1 MMSFDFSN
9 NKLSLRRFQTNEVV
23 KGRGTEGDIFS
34 ILQKE
39 NSYMN
44 LQILSSEFKVAQ
56 QMIASNNDLI
66 K

>member
-1 MMSFDFSN
+1 MSFDFSKD
-9 NKLSLRRFQTNEVV
+9 KLSLRRFQTNELV

-44 LQILSSEFKVAQ
+44 LIILSNEFKVAQ
-56 QMIASNNDLI
+56 EMIN
-66 K
+66 